1 MEILKDCSEKK
12 AYEPPEFE
20 TETVS
25 VTDILTESDSDSSDS
40 MNDWGK
46 WKF

>member
-25 VTDILTESDSDSSDS
+25 VTDILTESDSDTSDS
-40 MNDWGK
+40 MDGWGG
-46 WKF
+46 WKI

>member
-12 AYEPPEFE
+12 AYEPPELE

-25 VTDILTESDSDSSDS
+25 VTDILTESASDSSES
-40 MNDWGK
+40 MDGWGK